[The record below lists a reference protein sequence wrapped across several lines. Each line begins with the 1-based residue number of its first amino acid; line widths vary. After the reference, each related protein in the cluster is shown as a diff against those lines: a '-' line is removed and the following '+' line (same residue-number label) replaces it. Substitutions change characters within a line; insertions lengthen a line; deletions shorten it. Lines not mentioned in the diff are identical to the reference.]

1 MPPPVR
7 TRRTPRPRSEAQNG
21 GPDGSRE
28 LAESE
33 WTSDVGPG
41 DVLSFARGG
50 VQRRELQ
57 RLRRGRFTVEA
68 DLDLHGRIVADA
80 VVALDRFLDDSR
92 RRGLRCVRIVH
103 GKGFGSR
110 SGVPIMKAHVD
121 RWLRER
127 SEVLAFCSALP
138 ARRGHRRALRAA
150 QAVEGTARSWPEA
163 PAAPPV
169 EKSARYGTWVE
180 PRRCGSYRSIM
191 VSGSHVASS
200 GYMMRSTSTSRSRTM
215 KGMTP
220 L

>member
-1 MPPPVR
+1 MAKHGHISDEDRALFRQATGDVRRMEDDRAPPVR
-7 TRRTPRPRSEAQNG
+7 TRRTPRPRSEAQSG
-21 GPDGSRE
+21 GPDGSRD

-33 WTSDVGPG
+33 WTSNVGPG
-41 DVLSFARGG
+41 DVLSFSRGG

-57 RLRRGRFTVEA
+57 RLRRGRLTVEA

-92 RRGLRCVRIVH
+92 RCGLRCVRIVH

-138 ARRGHRRALRAA
+138 PDGGTGALYVLLRR
-150 QAVEGTARSWPEA
+150 
-163 PAAPPV
+163 
-169 EKSARYGTWVE
+169 
-180 PRRCGSYRSIM
+180 
-191 VSGSHVASS
+191 
-200 GYMMRSTSTSRSRTM
+200 
-215 KGMTP
+215 
-220 L
+220 